1 MNWNPKRIQKDSKRL
16 TMSKKIQVSFSDRQ
30 IDMINELRGE
40 FGDSESEVVRT
51 IVLIWLSENRL
62 LHASLAKRQKPTSN
76 FTDEGLYKS

>member
-1 MNWNPKRIQKDSKRL
+1 
-16 TMSKKIQVSFSDRQ
+16 MSKKIQVSFSDRQ

-62 LHASLAKRQKPTSN
+62 LHASLAKRQKISSIS
-76 FTDEGLYKS
+76 TDEGLYKL